1 MVYISPSQ
9 KGVRNIEIYA
19 SACIVASVCMARARQ
34 TEDQKT
40 GSWDRETAWAKRAE
54 VLCQGQKCGGVLGG
68 DFNWSDFTCWPES
81 TDKTWD
87 FPFSKH
93 ISVACSSEALLDLH
107 RLVNS
112 CKCPIF
118 WIPNIPFQFFEILL
132 PDFSRKSMFQRAR
145 SSFTSRSGSPSVQ
158 PRHRGDWGKR
168 RPRLNVFFFNLHLL
182 IIWSLSSYIII
193 IPSYPTVLFSLCK
206 TPSAESPGGKFWTG
220 LSDYPKVTIQNCA
233 ALCSYAKLWSLG
245 ARQRMPSRGRRS
257 AVWNGAK
264 AMDNEVMKSL

>member
-1 MVYISPSQ
+1 MVYISPSPERRQ
-9 KGVRNIEIYA
+9 EYWDICIRVHCCIGLHGKGTSNWGP
-19 SACIVASVCMARARQ
+19 
-34 TEDQKT
+34 K
-40 GSWDRETAWAKRAE
+40 KRAAE
-54 VLCQGQKCGGVLGG
+54 IVKLREQNEQKFSAKDGGVLGG
-68 DFNWSDFTCWPES
+68 GAP
-81 TDKTWD
+81 
-87 FPFSKH
+87 
-93 ISVACSSEALLDLH
+93 
-107 RLVNS
+107 R
-112 CKCPIF
+112 CKWPIF

-168 RPRLNVFFFNLHLL
+168 HPRLNVLF
-182 IIWSLSSYIII
+182 ISICSLSDHYHHISSLS
-193 IPSYPTVLFSLCK
+193 PSYPTVLFSLCK
-206 TPSAESPGGKFWTG
+206 TPSAESPGGKFWIG